1 MIRKHIKKENELVK
15 NNKKFVFSEL
25 ENIIKYM
32 LSELKSFS
40 KAI

>member
-15 NNKKFVFSEL
+15 NKKFVFSEL
-25 ENIIKYM
+25 ENIIQYM
-32 LSELKSFS
+32 LSEFKSFS